1 MPPGEHRFEVGI
13 FTSLPDRR
21 HWKTKGSVSIHIRWK
36 GQACQALFFV
46 NETLKFS
53 NVLYAKNLPFL
64 LKKCEDLLQCKSPL
78 QLFSKKKKKNKK
90 KNTAT
95 IDL

>member
-36 GQACQALFFV
+36 GQGCQALFFV
-46 NETLKFS
+46 NETLKFQTYYTQKIY
-53 NVLYAKNLPFL
+53 LFL
-64 LKKCEDLLQCKSPL
+64 LKKCEELLQCKSPL
-78 QLFSKKKKKNKK
+78 QLFSKKKKKYCN
-90 KNTAT
+90 N
-95 IDL
+95 